1 MNTMSNQNLDT
12 FTAAFNQGKTD
23 AEAWVAQFTQAG
35 QSPMIPKWN
44 VEPQSQAEYYYRRG
58 YLDRFKEI
66 TKIDIEQEK
75 KLSKRNS
82 TLSIHKNGKPRPN
95 AIDRE
100 IKKYGPDFLSKYGDR
115 FFNEV
120 KNLSN
125 RILNDLAN
133 ANINVPDYEEYFKS
147 DRLLDSL
154 ISVARANANYHIFTS
169 GAIHFYGANAE
180 QSMQGLLPENY
191 GPIEQRFYQYHH
203 SNAQIYSI
211 LLDALVEF
219 KQYLMSGIFNPESIH
234 IAESTIWNKKLTMS
248 ARDPYAQRRL

>member
-1 MNTMSNQNLDT
+1 MSNENLNEVT
-12 FTAAFNQGKTD
+12 VAFNQGK
-23 AEAWVAQFTQAG
+23 AEAEKWVAQFTQNN
-35 QSPMIPKWN
+35 QQIQIPVWGTQ
-44 VEPQSQAEYYYRRG
+44 PASQLEYYYRKG
-58 YLDRFKEI
+58 FMDRFKEI

-75 KLSKRNS
+75 KLSKKNH

-95 AIDRE
+95 ALDRE
-100 IKKYGPDFLSKYGDR
+100 IKKLGPDFLAKYGDR
-115 FFNEV
+115 FFIEI

-154 ISVARANANYHIFTS
+154 ISVAKANANYHMFTA

-191 GPIEQRFYQYHH
+191 GPVEQRFYLYNH
-203 SNAQIYSI
+203 SNAQIYTI
-211 LLDALVEF
+211 LMNALVEF
-219 KQYLMSGIFNPESIH
+219 KQYLLSGIFNPETIH
-234 IAESTIWNKKLTMS
+234 VAESTIWNKKLTMA